1 MSEKNYVQILE
12 ESLEKRIDVLR
23 QLQVLCQEQADIL
36 QDDASTPEAFEE
48 NIDQKGHLIAHLER
62 LDQGFEQLFAKVEQ
76 TLEADR
82 DQYADAIRHM
92 QEMIRE
98 ITQRSSNL
106 QVLEKQNSEL
116 AKAKFSQI
124 RTQTKEIRQSRKVVN
139 SYYQN
144 ILIFVKYHSIQFTY
158 LFCGLD
164 KFFLLRG
171 KL

>member
-1 MSEKNYVQILE
+1 MSEKNYIQILE
-12 ESLEKRIDVLR
+12 DSLEKKIDVLR

-48 NIDQKGHLIAHLER
+48 NIDQKGKLIEHLER

-98 ITQRSSNL
+98 ITQRSTNI
-106 QVLEKQNSEL
+106 QVMERQNSEL
-116 AKAKFSQI
+116 ARKKFAQVRSQAK
-124 RTQTKEIRQSRKVVN
+124 ELRQSRKAVS

-144 ILIFVKYHSIQFTY
+144 MMQAGTVEPQFM
-158 LFCGLD
+158 D
-164 KFFLLRG
+164 SK
-171 KL
+171 K